1 VTKSLDVDHLLQQ
14 VRRSGCGDKK
24 PDAAR
29 SPQWRCHLISYLK
42 HTHTLSTQLTVR
54 MGDIAQIL
62 GATAAAKA
70 DPLLPKPPPP
80 PPASHNPS
88 KAMKMN
94 GMSREVMDLLG
105 GNQDPASAS
114 LPPIV
119 PAFNKDNSAD
129 FPNKEVT
136 IKVGSKWISSSK
148 KARAWTWAPFASSSR
163 TDGAM
168 FRHWVRANVEYT
180 DYPYAKFDIH
190 LDPVTY
196 TDDEYARFLKS
207 DTWTKSE
214 TDKLMEMARRFE
226 LRWAIIHDRWFGYYH
241 SMEDNAR
248 SSRKMEE
255 LMYRY
260 YSVAAVL
267 AQTRISQEAA
277 AEVQA
282 LSNALPDPASQ
293 DPKVVETILMETA
306 AAKALATAPPQ
317 HQPLISNLGTG
328 SSNKSFDIVHER
340 ERRAYMDV
348 VWNRSKAEE
357 LEEMELRNELK
368 LIDAQL
374 RKLKKAG
381 GHIIAAS
388 NGNPGG
394 PKVSTT
400 PLSSRAPSRSV
411 SPVPGANIADSPAIL
426 DQCFTST
433 APTPMPKTPYLQS
446 GRLLPPSTGGAV
458 GLNKSLLTR
467 MDVVLAELKIS
478 PRPLPTK
485 RVCDM
490 YDSVRKDILTLLTL
504 QKVMLQKEGN
514 LQAKRVKLSKMVAG
528 SDRVLD
534 EEALLG
540 IVKPPPPAP
549 APAPSTSVN
558 RTKPPAKKSKS
569 GSSGTSKPKSSA
581 PKKTTPDA
589 SASSKTESKDA
600 PAAGT
605 AGTKTGGTKSSGEVT
620 KKKKSAPKRKRKSEA
635 EKAAAAAVAAASAP
649 AGAPA
654 PAAAPP
660 PAPAPASTILPPAAK
675 SVPAETGSES
685 KGGKKRAR
693 KT

>member
-1 VTKSLDVDHLLQQ
+1 
-14 VRRSGCGDKK
+14 
-24 PDAAR
+24 
-29 SPQWRCHLISYLK
+29 
-42 HTHTLSTQLTVR
+42 
-54 MGDIAQIL
+54 
-62 GATAAAKA
+62 
-70 DPLLPKPPPP
+70 
-80 PPASHNPS
+80 
-88 KAMKMN
+88 
-94 GMSREVMDLLG
+94 
-105 GNQDPASAS
+105 
-114 LPPIV
+114 
-119 PAFNKDNSAD
+119 
-129 FPNKEVT
+129 
-136 IKVGSKWISSSK
+136 
-148 KARAWTWAPFASSSR
+148 
-163 TDGAM
+163 
-168 FRHWVRANVEYT
+168 
-180 DYPYAKFDIH
+180 
-190 LDPVTY
+190 
-196 TDDEYARFLKS
+196 
-207 DTWTKSE
+207 
-214 TDKLMEMARRFE
+214 
-226 LRWAIIHDRWFGYYH
+226 
-241 SMEDNAR
+241 MEDNAP
-248 SSRKMEE
+248 SSRKIEE

-282 LSNALPDPASQ
+282 LSNAVPDPATQ
-293 DPKVVETILMETA
+293 DPKVVESLLMETA

-317 HQPLISNLGTG
+317 HQPLISNIGTG
-328 SSNKSFDIVHER
+328 SSNKTFDIVHER
-340 ERRAYMDV
+340 ERRAYMDAI
-348 VWNRSKAEE
+348 WNRGKAEE

-368 LIDAQL
+368 MIDTQL

-388 NGNPGG
+388 NGNPSAAGG

-411 SPVPGANIADSPAIL
+411 TPVPGASIADSPAIL

-446 GRLLPPSTGGAV
+446 GRLLPPATGGAV

-467 MDVVLAELKIS
+467 MDVVLAELKVS

-528 SDRVLD
+528 SDRILD

-549 APAPSTSVN
+549 APTPSTSVN
-558 RTKPPAKKSKS
+558 RAKVPPKKSKS

-581 PKKTTPDA
+581 PKKTTSDTA
-589 SASSKTESKDA
+589 AAAGSKTESKDA
-600 PAAGT
+600 PTAGT
-605 AGTKTGGTKSSGEVT
+605 AGTKTAGTKASGEGT

-635 EKAAAAAVAAASAP
+635 ERAVAASAAAVAANAP
-649 AGAPA
+649 PGAPV
-654 PAAAPP
+654 PAAGPP
-660 PAPAPASTILPPAAK
+660 PAPAPTATTLPPAAK

>member
-1 VTKSLDVDHLLQQ
+1 
-14 VRRSGCGDKK
+14 
-24 PDAAR
+24 
-29 SPQWRCHLISYLK
+29 
-42 HTHTLSTQLTVR
+42 

-62 GATAAAKA
+62 GATATAKA

-80 PPASHNPS
+80 LPASHNPS

-105 GNQDPASAS
+105 GKQDPESAS

-119 PAFNKDNSAD
+119 PAFNKNNSAA
-129 FPNKEVT
+129 FSNKEVT
-136 IKVGSKWISSSK
+136 IRVGSKWISSSK

-207 DTWTKSE
+207 DAWTKSE

-226 LRWAIIHDRWFGYYH
+226 LRWAIIHDRWCGYYH
-241 SMEDNAR
+241 SMEDDDP
-248 SSRKMEE
+248 SSRKIEE

-282 LSNALPDPASQ
+282 LSNAVPDPATQ
-293 DPKVVETILMETA
+293 DPKVVETLLMETA

-328 SSNKSFDIVHER
+328 SSNKTFDIVHER

-348 VWNRSKAEE
+348 VWNRSKADE

-388 NGNPGG
+388 NGNPSAAGG
-394 PKVSTT
+394 PKVSTA

-426 DQCFTST
+426 DQCFLST

-446 GRLLPPSTGGAV
+446 GRLLPPATGGAV
-458 GLNKSLLTR
+458 GLNKSLLAR
-467 MDVVLAELKIS
+467 MDVVLAELKVS

-485 RVCDM
+485 RVCDV

-504 QKVMLQKEGN
+504 QKVLLQKEGN
-514 LQAKRVKLSKMVAG
+514 LQAKRVKLSKMVMG

-540 IVKPPPPAP
+540 IVKPPPPVP
-549 APAPSTSVN
+549 APTPSTAGN
-558 RTKPPAKKSKS
+558 RTKVPIKKSKS
-569 GSSGTSKPKSSA
+569 GTSGTSKPKSNA
-581 PKKTTPDA
+581 PKKTT
-589 SASSKTESKDA
+589 SETTASSKTESKDA
-600 PAAGT
+600 PGAGIAGTKT
-605 AGTKTGGTKSSGEVT
+605 AGTKVSGEGT
-620 KKKKSAPKRKRKSEA
+620 TKKKSAPKRKRKSEA
-635 EKAAAAAVAAASAP
+635 ERAAAAAAAANAP
-649 AGAPA
+649 PGALAP
-654 PAAAPP
+654 PAATATATTAATAAPPP
-660 PAPAPASTILPPAAK
+660 PAPAVTTLPPAAK
-675 SVPAETGSES
+675 SLPAEPGSDS
-685 KGGKKRAR
+685 KGAKKRAR

>member
-1 VTKSLDVDHLLQQ
+1 
-14 VRRSGCGDKK
+14 
-24 PDAAR
+24 
-29 SPQWRCHLISYLK
+29 
-42 HTHTLSTQLTVR
+42 

-62 GATAAAKA
+62 GATATARA

-80 PPASHNPS
+80 LPASHKPS

-94 GMSREVMDLLG
+94 GMSKEVMDLLG

-119 PAFNKDNSAD
+119 PSFSKADSAAIS
-129 FPNKEVT
+129 NKEVT
-136 IKVGSKWISSSK
+136 IKVGSKWISSNK

-196 TDDEYARFLKS
+196 TDDEYTRFLKS

-214 TDKLMEMARRFE
+214 TDKLMEMVRRFE

-241 SMEDNAR
+241 STEDNAPA
-248 SSRKMEE
+248 SRKIED

-260 YSVAAVL
+260 YGVAAVL

-282 LSNALPDPASQ
+282 LSNAAPDPATQ
-293 DPKVVETILMETA
+293 DPKLVETLLMETA

-328 SSNKSFDIVHER
+328 SSNKTFDIVHER

-368 LIDAQL
+368 LIDTQL

-388 NGNPGG
+388 NGNPSVAGG

-400 PLSSRAPSRSV
+400 PLSSRGPSRSV

-426 DQCFTST
+426 DQCFSST

-446 GRLLPPSTGGAV
+446 GRLLPPATGGAV

-467 MDVVLAELKIS
+467 MDVVLKELKVS

-485 RVCDM
+485 RICDM

-504 QKVMLQKEGN
+504 QKVLLQKEGN

-540 IVKPPPPAP
+540 IVKPPPPVP
-549 APAPSTSVN
+549 APTPSTSVN
-558 RTKPPAKKSKS
+558 RTKVPAKKSKS
-569 GSSGTSKPKSSA
+569 GTSGTSKPKSSA
-581 PKKTTPDA
+581 PKKTITDTFPGG
-589 SASSKTESKDA
+589 KTESKDA

-605 AGTKTGGTKSSGEVT
+605 VGTKSAGTKPSGEVT

-635 EKAAAAAVAAASAP
+635 EKAAAVAAAPNAP
-649 AGAPA
+649 AGALA
-654 PAAAPP
+654 PVVAPPP
-660 PAPAPASTILPPAAK
+660 PAPVPTATTLPPAAK
-675 SVPAETGSES
+675 SVPAETSSEAS
-685 KGGKKRAR
+685 KGAKKRAR